1 MDKVYPLSTPMNI
14 QSLEVN
20 KDPFQPLEEDEELL
34 GPEILY
40 LGVDGT
46 LIYLA
51 NANKSGA
58 DRIGNA
64 DASYLSDTHKARFQT
79 GKQGLHMIEISDS
92 FEKHVGW
99 NVIKDPQY
107 YTETMFHA

>member
-1 MDKVYPLSTPMNI
+1 MDKVYPLSTPMDI
-14 QSLEVN
+14 QSRKVN

-40 LGVDGT
+40 LGVDGA

-58 DRIGNA
+58 DHIGNA
-64 DASYLSDTHKARFQT
+64 GYLSDTHKVRFQT
-79 GKQGLHMIEISDS
+79 GKQGMHMIEISDS

-107 YTETMFHA
+107 YTETIFHA